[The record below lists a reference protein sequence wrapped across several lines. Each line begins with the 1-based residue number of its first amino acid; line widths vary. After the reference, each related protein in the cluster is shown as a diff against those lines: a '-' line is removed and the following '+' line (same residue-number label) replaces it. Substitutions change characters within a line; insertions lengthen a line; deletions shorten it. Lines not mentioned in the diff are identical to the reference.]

1 MDGIKDI
8 KTVAD
13 LKAAFPDLTKQ
24 IEEAATD
31 AERKRIQDIE
41 DVAIAGYETIVAD
54 AKFKTPIAAG
64 DVAKAILA
72 EQKKQGGKYIQDR
85 DDDAHASGAGDVG
98 TGGQREGAG
107 GDGPDKPG
115 ELFCGR
121 LSRCNGGPRGF
132 EREERQEIRP
142 RETG

>member
-31 AERKRIQDIE
+31 AERKRIQDI
-41 DVAIAGYETIVAD
+41 
-54 AKFKTPIAAG
+54 
-64 DVAKAILA
+64 
-72 EQKKQGGKYIQDR
+72 

-107 GDGPDKPG
+107 GDGPDEVDAAIDK
-115 ELFCGR
+115 LF
-121 LSRCNGGPRGF
+121 PDVK
-132 EREERQEIRP
+132 
-142 RETG
+142 

>member
-54 AKFKTPIAAG
+54 AKFKTPIASTFRTATTTRTR
-64 DVAKAILA
+64 AARATL
-72 EQKKQGGKYIQDR
+72 
-85 DDDAHASGAGDVG
+85 
-98 TGGQREGAG
+98 
-107 GDGPDKPG
+107 GPED
-115 ELFCGR
+115 
-121 LSRCNGGPRGF
+121 S
-132 EREERQEIRP
+132 ERERAATAPTKWTRLLTSCSP
-142 RETG
+142 T

>member
-8 KTVAD
+8 KTVDD

-24 IEEAATD
+24 IEEAATA

-41 DVAIAGYETIVAD
+41 EVAIAGYDNIVDD
-54 AKFKTPIAAG
+54 AKFKSLIAAG

-72 EQKKQGGKYIQDR
+72 EQKKQGGRYIQDR
-85 DDDAHASGAGDVG
+85 DDDARASGAGDVG

-107 GDGPDKPG
+107 GDGPDEVDAAIDK
-115 ELFCGR
+115 LFP
-121 LSRCNGGPRGF
+121 NVK
-132 EREERQEIRP
+132 
-142 RETG
+142 

>member
-64 DVAKAILA
+64 DVAKAI
-72 EQKKQGGKYIQDR
+72 QDR

-107 GDGPDKPG
+107 GDGPDEVDAAIDK
-115 ELFCGR
+115 LF
-121 LSRCNGGPRGF
+121 PDVK
-132 EREERQEIRP
+132 
-142 RETG
+142 

>member
-64 DVAKAILA
+64 DVAKAQTARGVLGGGIVLA
-72 EQKKQGGKYIQDR
+72 GR
-85 DDDAHASGAGDVG
+85 RRRRAGAG
-98 TGGQREGAG
+98 R
-107 GDGPDKPG
+107 
-115 ELFCGR
+115 GR
-121 LSRCNGGPRGF
+121 RWNRRTARGSG
-132 EREERQEIRP
+132 RRRP
-142 RETG
+142 R

>member
-107 GDGPDKPG
+107 GDGPDEVDAAIDK
-115 ELFCGR
+115 LF
-121 LSRCNGGPRGF
+121 PDVK
-132 EREERQEIRP
+132 
-142 RETG
+142 

>member
-1 MDGIKDI
+1 MDGIKEI

-85 DDDAHASGAGDVG
+85 DDDAHASGAGPTLEPED
-98 TGGQREGAG
+98 
-107 GDGPDKPG
+107 
-115 ELFCGR
+115 
-121 LSRCNGGPRGF
+121 S
-132 EREERQEIRP
+132 EREPGRRRP
-142 RETG
+142 PMKWTRPLTSCSPT